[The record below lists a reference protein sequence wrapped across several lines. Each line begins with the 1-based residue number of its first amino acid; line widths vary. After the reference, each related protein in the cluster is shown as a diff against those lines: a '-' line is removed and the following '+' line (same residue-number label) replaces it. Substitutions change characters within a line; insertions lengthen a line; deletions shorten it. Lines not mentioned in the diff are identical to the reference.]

1 MEQATT
7 SKVVSVTREAN
18 GVALIHLNRPPAN
31 SYDRGLIDDLNA
43 AIDEIR
49 FDESIGAAILMSDL
63 PKFFSAGADINMFRT
78 VSSKARA
85 MTILHM
91 HEVLLKMEH
100 TPKVFIAA
108 IGGHCLGGGL
118 EIALA
123 TDFRFAAEGEYR
135 LGVPEVTLGLLPG
148 NGGTQRLPRLIGRQK
163 AMELLLTGK
172 PLDPTTATALGV
184 VDRLVAPDR
193 LLPDAIAFAA
203 SLTAG
208 PTLAIGEIKLVAKQ
222 GLEMALKAAWPSSG
236 PESSGFSKPRTPKRA
251 SPPSRRNASPP
262 GKANKL
268 RAHTFTY
275 APRRPGRLSAR
286 LGSRDF
292 PRVIFLRPAVRI
304 G

>member
-1 MEQATT
+1 MEQATRGKSRDPEPQT
-7 SKVVSVTREAN
+7 SKVVSVTREPN
-18 GVALIHLNRPPAN
+18 GVALVHLTPPPPN

-49 FDESIGAAILMSDL
+49 FDESIGAAVLTSDV

-163 AMELLLTGK
+163 AMELLVTGK
-172 PLDPTTATALGV
+172 PLDPKTAAALGV

-193 LLPDAIAFAA
+193 LLAEAIAFAA
-203 SLTAG
+203 TLAAG

-222 GLEMALKAAWPSSG
+222 GLEMPLESALALEREGIFRLFETADAKEG
-236 PESSGFSKPRTPKRA
+236 
-251 SPPSRRNASPP
+251 
-262 GKANKL
+262 
-268 RAHTFTY
+268 
-275 APRRPGRLSAR
+275 LSAFAEKR
-286 LGSRDF
+286 KPTFKGE
-292 PRVIFLRPAVRI
+292 
-304 G
+304 

>member
-7 SKVVSVTREAN
+7 SKVVSVTREGN
-18 GVALIHLNRPPAN
+18 GVALVHLNRPPAN

-49 FDESIGAAILMSDL
+49 FDESIGAVLTSDL

-148 NGGTQRLPRLIGRQK
+148 NGGTQRLPSLIGRQK
-163 AMELLLTGK
+163 AVVLLVTGK
-172 PLDPTTATALGV
+172 PLDPKTAAALGV
-184 VDRLVAPDR
+184 VDRLLAPDR
-193 LLPDAIAFAA
+193 LLPEAIAFAA
-203 SLTAG
+203 TLAAG

-222 GLEMALKAAWPSSG
+222 GLEMPLESALALEREGIFRLFETADAKEG
-236 PESSGFSKPRTPKRA
+236 
-251 SPPSRRNASPP
+251 
-262 GKANKL
+262 
-268 RAHTFTY
+268 
-275 APRRPGRLSAR
+275 LSAFAEKR
-286 LGSRDF
+286 KPTFKGE
-292 PRVIFLRPAVRI
+292 
-304 G
+304 

>member
-1 MEQATT
+1 MEQATS
-7 SKVVSVTREAN
+7 SKVVSVTRESN

-49 FDESIGAAILMSDL
+49 FDESIGAAVLMSDL

-78 VSSKARA
+78 VSSKTRA

-163 AMELLLTGK
+163 AMELLVTGK
-172 PLDPTTATALGV
+172 PLDPNTSASLGIV
-184 VDRLVAPDR
+184 DR
-193 LLPDAIAFAA
+193 LLPTDRLLPEAIAFAA
-203 SLTAG
+203 TLAAG

-222 GLEMALKAAWPSSG
+222 GLEMSLESALALEREGIFRLFETADAKEGLAA
-236 PESSGFSKPRTPKRA
+236 FSEKRKPIWK
-251 SPPSRRNASPP
+251 
-262 GKANKL
+262 GE
-268 RAHTFTY
+268 
-275 APRRPGRLSAR
+275 
-286 LGSRDF
+286 
-292 PRVIFLRPAVRI
+292 
-304 G
+304 

>member
-7 SKVVSVTREAN
+7 SKVVSVTREGN

-31 SYDRGLIDDLNA
+31 SYDRGLIDELNA

-49 FDESIGAAILMSDL
+49 FDESIGAAVLASDL

-108 IGGHCLGGGL
+108 IAGHCLGGGL

-172 PLDPTTATALGV
+172 ALDPKAAAALGI
-184 VDRLVAPDR
+184 VDRLLAPDR
-193 LLPDAIAFAA
+193 LLPEAVAFAA
-203 SLTAG
+203 TLAAG
-208 PTLAIGEIKLVAKQ
+208 PTVAIGEIKLAAKQ
-222 GLEMALKAAWPSSG
+222 GLEMPLESALALERGGIFRLFETADAKEG
-236 PESSGFSKPRTPKRA
+236 
-251 SPPSRRNASPP
+251 
-262 GKANKL
+262 
-268 RAHTFTY
+268 
-275 APRRPGRLSAR
+275 LSAFAEKR
-286 LGSRDF
+286 KPNFKGE
-292 PRVIFLRPAVRI
+292 
-304 G
+304 

>member
-7 SKVVSVTREAN
+7 SKVVSVTREGN

-31 SYDRGLIDDLNA
+31 SYDRSLIDDLNA

-49 FDESIGAAILMSDL
+49 FDESISAAVLMSDL

-123 TDFRFAAEGEYR
+123 TDFRFAAEGEFR

-163 AMELLLTGK
+163 AMELLVTGK
-172 PLDPTTATALGV
+172 PLDPKTAAALGV

-193 LLPDAIAFAA
+193 LLPEAIAFAA
-203 SLTAG
+203 TLAGG
-208 PTLAIGEIKLVAKQ
+208 PTVAIGEIKLVAKQ
-222 GLEMALKAAWPSSG
+222 GLEMPLESALALEREGIFRLFETADAKEG
-236 PESSGFSKPRTPKRA
+236 
-251 SPPSRRNASPP
+251 
-262 GKANKL
+262 
-268 RAHTFTY
+268 
-275 APRRPGRLSAR
+275 LSAFAEKR
-286 LGSRDF
+286 KPTFKGE
-292 PRVIFLRPAVRI
+292 
-304 G
+304 

>member
-1 MEQATT
+1 MEQATS
-7 SKVVSVTREAN
+7 SKLVSVTRESN

-43 AIDEIR
+43 TIDEIR
-49 FDESIGAAILMSDL
+49 FDESIGAAVLMSDL

-172 PLDPTTATALGV
+172 PLDPKTAVALGV
-184 VDRLVAPDR
+184 VDRLLPPDQ
-193 LLPDAIAFAA
+193 LLPEAIAFAA
-203 SLTAG
+203 TLAKG
-208 PTLAIGEIKLVAKQ
+208 PTMAIGEIKLVAKQ
-222 GLEMALKAAWPSSG
+222 GLEMPLESALG
-236 PESSGFSKPRTPKRA
+236 LERA
-251 SPPSRRNASPP
+251 GIFRLFETADAQE
-262 GKANKL
+262 GL
-268 RAHTFTY
+268 RAF
-275 APRRPGRLSAR
+275 AEKRKPSWKGE
-286 LGSRDF
+286 
-292 PRVIFLRPAVRI
+292 
-304 G
+304 

>member
-7 SKVVSVTREAN
+7 SKVVSVTRESN

-49 FDESIGAAILMSDL
+49 FDESIGAAVLMSDL

-118 EIALA
+118 EISLA

-163 AMELLLTGK
+163 AMELLVTGK
-172 PLDPTTATALGV
+172 PLDPKSAAALGV
-184 VDRLVAPDR
+184 VDRLVSPDR
-193 LLPDAIAFAA
+193 LLADAIAFAA
-203 SLTAG
+203 TLAAG
-208 PTLAIGEIKLVAKQ
+208 PTL
-222 GLEMALKAAWPSSG
+222 
-236 PESSGFSKPRTPKRA
+236 
-251 SPPSRRNASPP
+251 
-262 GKANKL
+262 
-268 RAHTFTY
+268 
-275 APRRPGRLSAR
+275 
-286 LGSRDF
+286 
-292 PRVIFLRPAVRI
+292 
-304 G
+304 

>member
-7 SKVVSVTREAN
+7 SKVVSVTRESN

-49 FDESIGAAILMSDL
+49 FDESIGAAILMSEL

-78 VSSKARA
+78 VSSRARA

-163 AMELLLTGK
+163 AMELLVTGK
-172 PLDPTTATALGV
+172 PLDPKTAAALGV

-193 LLPDAIAFAA
+193 LLPEAIAFAA
-203 SLTAG
+203 TLAAG
-208 PTLAIGEIKLVAKQ
+208 PTVAIGEIKLVAKQ
-222 GLEMALKAAWPSSG
+222 GLEMPLESALALERGGIFRLFETADAKEG
-236 PESSGFSKPRTPKRA
+236 
-251 SPPSRRNASPP
+251 
-262 GKANKL
+262 
-268 RAHTFTY
+268 
-275 APRRPGRLSAR
+275 LSAFAEKR
-286 LGSRDF
+286 KPNFKGE
-292 PRVIFLRPAVRI
+292 
-304 G
+304 

>member
-7 SKVVSVTREAN
+7 SKVVSVTREGN

-31 SYDRGLIDDLNA
+31 SYDRSLIDDLNA

-49 FDESIGAAILMSDL
+49 FDESISAAVLMSDL

-123 TDFRFAAEGEYR
+123 TDFRFAAEGEFR

-163 AMELLLTGK
+163 AMELLVTGK
-172 PLDPTTATALGV
+172 PLDPKTAAALGV
-184 VDRLVAPDR
+184 VDRLLAPDR
-193 LLPDAIAFAA
+193 LLPEAIAFAA
-203 SLTAG
+203 TLAGG
-208 PTLAIGEIKLVAKQ
+208 PTVAIGEIKLVAKQ
-222 GLEMALKAAWPSSG
+222 GLEMPLESALALEREGIFRLFETADAKEG
-236 PESSGFSKPRTPKRA
+236 
-251 SPPSRRNASPP
+251 
-262 GKANKL
+262 
-268 RAHTFTY
+268 
-275 APRRPGRLSAR
+275 LSAFAEKR
-286 LGSRDF
+286 KPTFKGE
-292 PRVIFLRPAVRI
+292 
-304 G
+304 

>member
-7 SKVVSVTREAN
+7 SKVVSVTREGN

-49 FDESIGAAILMSDL
+49 FDESIGAAVLMSDI

-118 EIALA
+118 EISLA
-123 TDFRFAAEGEYR
+123 ADFRFAAEGEYR
-135 LGVPEVTLGLLPG
+135 LGVPEETLGLLPG

-163 AMELLLTGK
+163 AIELLLTGK
-172 PLDPTTATALGV
+172 PLDPKSAAELGSI
-184 VDRLVAPDR
+184 DRLVAPDR
-193 LLPDAIAFAA
+193 LLPDAIAYAA
-203 SLTAG
+203 
-208 PTLAIGEIKLVAKQ
+208 TLAGGPRGALGGVKLGGEP
-222 GLEMALKAAWPSSG
+222 GAAV
-236 PESSGFSKPRTPKRA
+236 
-251 SPPSRRNASPP
+251 
-262 GKANKL
+262 L
-268 RAHTFTY
+268 
-275 APRRPGRLSAR
+275 
-286 LGSRDF
+286 
-292 PRVIFLRPAVRI
+292 
-304 G
+304 

>member
-7 SKVVSVTREAN
+7 SKVVSVTREGN

-49 FDESIGAAILMSDL
+49 FDESISAAVLMSDL

-123 TDFRFAAEGEYR
+123 TDFRFAAEGEFR

-163 AMELLLTGK
+163 AIELLVTGK
-172 PLDPTTATALGV
+172 PLDPKTAAALGV

-193 LLPDAIAFAA
+193 LLPEAIAFAA
-203 SLTAG
+203 TLAGG
-208 PTLAIGEIKLVAKQ
+208 PTVAIGEIKLVAKQ
-222 GLEMALKAAWPSSG
+222 GLEMPLESALALEREGIFRLFETADAKEG
-236 PESSGFSKPRTPKRA
+236 
-251 SPPSRRNASPP
+251 
-262 GKANKL
+262 
-268 RAHTFTY
+268 
-275 APRRPGRLSAR
+275 LSAFAEKR
-286 LGSRDF
+286 KPNFKGE
-292 PRVIFLRPAVRI
+292 
-304 G
+304 

>member
-7 SKVVSVTREAN
+7 SKVVSVTHEPN
-18 GVALIHLNRPPAN
+18 GVALVHLNRPPAN

-49 FDESIGAAILMSDL
+49 FDESVGAAVLMSDL

-108 IGGHCLGGGL
+108 IAGHCLGGGL

-123 TDFRFAAEGEYR
+123 TDFRFAAEGEFR

-148 NGGTQRLPRLIGRQK
+148 NGGTQRLPRLSDRAT

-172 PLDPTTATALGV
+172 PRDPESAAGRRALDRVLDP
-184 VDRLVAPDR
+184 
-193 LLPDAIAFAA
+193 
-203 SLTAG
+203 
-208 PTLAIGEIKLVAKQ
+208 
-222 GLEMALKAAWPSSG
+222 
-236 PESSGFSKPRTPKRA
+236 
-251 SPPSRRNASPP
+251 
-262 GKANKL
+262 
-268 RAHTFTY
+268 
-275 APRRPGRLSAR
+275 APR
-286 LGSRDF
+286 
-292 PRVIFLRPAVRI
+292 
-304 G
+304 

>member
-7 SKVVSVTREAN
+7 SKVVSVTRESN

-49 FDESIGAAILMSDL
+49 FDESIGAAVLMSEL

-78 VSSKARA
+78 VSSRARA

-172 PLDPTTATALGV
+172 PLDPGSAAALGV
-184 VDRLVAPDR
+184 VDRLLPPDQ
-193 LLPDAIAFAA
+193 LLPEAIAFAA
-203 SLTAG
+203 TLAKG

-222 GLEMALKAAWPSSG
+222 GLELPLEGALGLEREGIFRLFETADAKEG
-236 PESSGFSKPRTPKRA
+236 
-251 SPPSRRNASPP
+251 
-262 GKANKL
+262 
-268 RAHTFTY
+268 
-275 APRRPGRLSAR
+275 LSAFAEKR
-286 LGSRDF
+286 KPNFKGE
-292 PRVIFLRPAVRI
+292 
-304 G
+304 